1 MGARSETTALSF
13 CPPSAMNLRL
23 RIEVLIEVCVTVGR
37 VYGDCST
44 TQPAICV
51 WRTHL
56 HRRERGGETAMC
68 AERDNRTMG
77 PRRSTCGCGYG
88 SELTRDPRATRR
100 GGGDHEQ
107 IQKRV
112 WGAQHQRSTIRPQAA
127 QAASPLLPRRHV
139 RYDRI
144 CKGGREGEMSLI
156 RFLLPCFCINNNHH
170 HRQKPLTS

>member
-1 MGARSETTALSF
+1 MATARPHSPQFA
-13 CPPSAMNLRL
+13 CGGP
-23 RIEVLIEVCVTVGR
+23 
-37 VYGDCST
+37 
-44 TQPAICV
+44 ICTDV
-51 WRTHL
+51 
-56 HRRERGGETAMC
+56 RGGGKRLC
-68 AERDNRTMG
+68 AQSATTTG
-77 PRRSTCGCGYG
+77 LRRSTCGCGYG

-112 WGAQHQRSTIRPQAA
+112 WGAQHRRSTIRPQAA

-156 RFLLPCFCINNNHH
+156 RFLLLCFLI
-170 HRQKPLTS
+170 K

>member
-56 HRRERGGETAMC
+56 HRRERGGGNGYVRSATTEP
-68 AERDNRTMG
+68 G
-77 PRRSTCGCGYG
+77 LRRSTCGCGCG
-88 SELTRDPRATRR
+88 SALTRATRR

-170 HRQKPLTS
+170 R

>member
-1 MGARSETTALSF
+1 MATARPHSPQFA
-13 CPPSAMNLRL
+13 CGGP
-23 RIEVLIEVCVTVGR
+23 
-37 VYGDCST
+37 
-44 TQPAICV
+44 ICTDV
-51 WRTHL
+51 
-56 HRRERGGETAMC
+56 RGEGETAMC

-144 CKGGREGEMSLI
+144 CKGGREGDMSLI
-156 RFLLPCFCINNNHH
+156 RFLLLCFLINNNHH
-170 HRQKPLTS
+170 HRRKPLTSRSRDTRTNFFLFRQFELREQRQWCSVSDIQ